1 MPRNSL
7 MDLNNLMFE
16 ALERLS
22 DDDLTGE
29 ELQIEIKR
37 AKSMASLGKVIV
49 ENAAV
54 TLDAKKYADEYCSDV
69 PKYLLGNDR

>member
-1 MPRNSL
+1 
-7 MDLNNLMFE
+7 MFE

-37 AKSMASLGKVIV
+37 AKSMAQLGKVIV

-54 TLDAKKYADEYCSDV
+54 TLDAKKYVDEYRSDV
-69 PKYLLGNDR
+69 PKYLLGNGR